1 MHFSRPS
8 PAAHTLGVKVR
19 NMKMNFNTGV
29 TWRCAMISYGNFC
42 PVAVFNG
49 AEITLLKNDPTF
61 FRKIFKKNSEIFFRI
76 FFMIPN
82 GREGHGD
89 HIDTQGDHIYII
101 FHENLAL
108 NLDIL

>member
-1 MHFSRPS
+1 
-8 PAAHTLGVKVR
+8 
-19 NMKMNFNTGV
+19 
-29 TWRCAMISYGNFC
+29 MI
-42 PVAVFNG
+42 
-49 AEITLLKNDPTF
+49 L
-61 FRKIFKKNSEIFFRI
+61 
-76 FFMIPN
+76 N